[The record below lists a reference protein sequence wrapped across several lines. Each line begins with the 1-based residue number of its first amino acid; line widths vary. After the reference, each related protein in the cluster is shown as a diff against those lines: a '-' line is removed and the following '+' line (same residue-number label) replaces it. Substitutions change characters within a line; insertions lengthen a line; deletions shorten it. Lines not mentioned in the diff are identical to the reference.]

1 VIYKYGTLYTSI
13 TSIDMKALVSV
24 YSLYNNITLA

>member
-1 VIYKYGTLYTSI
+1 VIYKYGALYISI

-24 YSLYNNITLA
+24 YSLCNNITLA